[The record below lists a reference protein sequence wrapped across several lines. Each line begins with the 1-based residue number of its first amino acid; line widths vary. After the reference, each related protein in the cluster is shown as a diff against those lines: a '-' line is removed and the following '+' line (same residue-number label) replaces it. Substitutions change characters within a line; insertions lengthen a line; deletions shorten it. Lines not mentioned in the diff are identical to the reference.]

1 MLSPP
6 PSPPPSPRLGVLLL
20 GPCPGP
26 IPAILEG
33 WWVVVVV
40 VVVEMGEVNA
50 DVERGCCCGGLVTG
64 PPPPRTGREALEAV
78 GEGRWKSV
86 GGGSR
91 DLDLD
96 LRRLDMAATFLG

>member
-1 MLSPP
+1 
-6 PSPPPSPRLGVLLL
+6 
-20 GPCPGP
+20 
-26 IPAILEG
+26 
-33 WWVVVVV
+33 VVVVV

-50 DVERGCCCGGLVTG
+50 DVERGWCCGGLVTG
-64 PPPPRTGREALEAV
+64 PPPPPRPGREAFEAV
-78 GEGRWKSV
+78 GEGRWKRV